1 MNVTTTPNDSETI
14 PGIKTATI
22 ISKFPKTLTRGTVAS
37 KLFER
42 NIQILEEF
50 APSKI
55 RNSTKFRS
63 DLVFLMHEM
72 VSHSDYYRIRT
83 LADKQGKRLILLSR
97 KASTW
102 DKELDMAAPK
112 AVSDKNVPELVNKY
126 IALKNQGK
134 SNEEIVEKLCHFWSG
149 GTISINGFSLYM
161 RSLII
166 RNRVPGELKEKLIDA
181 LKRTGNNRVEV
192 DPKAFLQPNGSVL
205 NQTAKPSQHIN
216 GAAQVR
222 AVSKN
227 ETAVLTNGGFPKV
240 TIPPAITSGHSNE
253 SEVQELAQLYAE
265 ENTKLKTEITSLKE
279 KVSVLEKQLAEKKT
293 EKTPAL
299 QILRLRAA
307 VKALELHF
315 GNAATTLLEI
325 EKDL

>member
-192 DPKAFLQPNGSVL
+192 DPKAFLQ
-205 NQTAKPSQHIN
+205 HIN